1 MKEKIHCNRM
11 EEKWII
17 ETIAFIIKN
26 VIDAIEPFPV
36 LSKNKEEV
44 FCSAWLDDIYTVNGN

>member
-1 MKEKIHCNRM
+1 M